1 MSPRALLLNL
11 SNESVDDALNLLK
24 DSEEQEEN
32 QKREIKR
39 LFTEALLKDKSG
51 MYKKPMSLPKKSTD
65 LNVGT
70 KSHQDTAYSLSVNT
84 GDDGNKH
91 VTVFLGKNERAVKTK
106 MKVQAQM
113 KRSVLERLVTASK
126 RAAAASREKGKSSS
140 TSKNNTTNWTHP
152 DIVQPVILLPKDQLW
167 IGCA

>member
-51 MYKKPMSLPKKSTD
+51 IQET
-65 LNVGT
+65 
-70 KSHQDTAYSLSVNT
+70 
-84 GDDGNKH
+84 H
-91 VTVFLGKNERAVKTK
+91 VLAEEEHGFKCGYEIASGHGVFSECEHG
-106 MKVQAQM
+106 
-113 KRSVLERLVTASK
+113 
-126 RAAAASREKGKSSS
+126 
-140 TSKNNTTNWTHP
+140 
-152 DIVQPVILLPKDQLW
+152 
-167 IGCA
+167 